1 MLISLLL
8 LGGLLLGGILTS
20 LAENLESELDEEL
33 RAHIEMA
40 TDGAGGLLSIRGDVT
55 YKSQPTTRYPDF
67 TRGSETLGLSRNH

>member
-1 MLISLLL
+1 MPWFRLLASRIR
-8 LGGLLLGGILTS
+8 GLFFKRH
-20 LAENLESELDEEL
+20 LERELDEEL

-67 TRGSETLGLSRNH
+67 TRVPKL